1 MLTTKFMQKGVG
13 DGSDDT
19 KGYNVP
25 QSNEKCRRDV
35 MKVGGGLRYGDIF
48 VIEIQEMTR
57 YGGFKLWR

>member
-1 MLTTKFMQKGVG
+1 M
-13 DGSDDT
+13 
-19 KGYNVP
+19 P
-25 QSNEKCRRDV
+25 QTNEKCRRDV